1 MTLFHSIRGVP
12 AIDPEKCMGCGACV
26 SKCPT
31 DSLTLHRTRDS
42 ILLELNVARCI
53 RCAYCAEACPNN
65 AITIEDKY
73 TAIGRSREELVIRVR
88 VPLARCDSCGEPL
101 RHSVRE
107 VELARE
113 KVPDLNVIKLC
124 DKCKVK
130 RVLAR

>member
-1 MTLFHSIRGVP
+1 MLFHSIRGVP
-12 AIDPEKCMGCGACV
+12 AIDPEKCMGCGACA

-73 TAIGRSREELVIRVR
+73 TVIGRSREELAIRVI

-101 RHSVRE
+101 RHSARE